1 MRALSATGDNGL
13 VELVRVPEPSVA
25 AGEVLVDVQAV
36 SVNRGELHRLTSATA
51 GWRPGWD
58 FAGVVADQEKS
69 GTAPAAGHLLPGTRV
84 FGIADGGSWAE
95 RVAVPAARP
104 AVIPDGLTVEWAATL
119 PTAGLTALRTLRMA
133 GDLAGASVLVTGA
146 AGGGGRFAVQ
156 LARRFKAEVTAVVGQ
171 PECGEGLAALG
182 AAKVVV
188 GVEGVEAVNDL
199 DGPRTADDL
208 TYLARL
214 VATGEL
220 AVDIAAVNDW
230 RDARETLH
238 RLRDRRVAG
247 KAVLLV
253 TGVKPADRPTRKIS

>member
-1 MRALSATGDNGL
+1 MRALSATGDDG
-13 VELVRVPEPSVA
+13 LVRVPEPSVA

-95 RVAVPAARP
+95 RVAVPAARL
-104 AVIPDGLTVEWAATL
+104 AVIPDGLTLEWAATL

-133 GDLAGASVLVTGA
+133 GDLAGASVGA
-146 AGGGGRFAVQ
+146 A
-156 LARRFKAEVTAVVGQ
+156 E
-171 PECGEGLAALG
+171 
-182 AAKVVV
+182 VVV

-214 VATGEL
+214 VTTGEL

-247 KAVLLV
+247 RAVLLV
-253 TGVKPADRPTRKIS
+253 AGEKPG